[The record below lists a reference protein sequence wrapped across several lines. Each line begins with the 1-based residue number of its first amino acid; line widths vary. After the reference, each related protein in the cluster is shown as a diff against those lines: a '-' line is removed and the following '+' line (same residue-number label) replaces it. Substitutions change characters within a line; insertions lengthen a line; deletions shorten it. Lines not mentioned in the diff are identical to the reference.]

1 MSRCRLITACLLML
15 TVSACRDAPRDSAW
29 FREEALDRGV
39 DYRYESGAD
48 GRYYFPEIMGGGAA
62 VVDVDDD
69 GDLDLYL
76 VQGGAV
82 EGGGRRPGNRLL
94 LNDGS
99 GRFTEAMA
107 SGAGDRGYGMGVTA
121 GDYDNDGDADL
132 YVTNWGRNALLR
144 NDGAGRFTDV
154 TEAAGVGDPGWSTA
168 AAFTDLDA
176 DGDLDLFVVNYLR
189 WSIATAKSCYALNVR
204 TYCGPLADDAAP
216 DRLYRNDGDGTFTD
230 VTATAGLAASHGS
243 GLGIVSAD
251 FDGDGRFDVFVANDG
266 MPNRLWVNKG
276 DLRFDDEALLRG
288 CAMDDHGLAKAGM
301 GVAAGDVDDDGDQDL
316 LVVNLVDQSDSF
328 YRNLGTHFADHSSR
342 VGLAV
347 ATRRYTR
354 FGVVLADFDNDGDLD
369 LYQANGRVK
378 HDPEHAAPDVFA
390 EPNVLFE
397 YDAGFMPVP
406 GPVSSP
412 EPLVHTS
419 RATTAGDLDNDGG
432 MDLVV
437 INRDARAYV
446 LMNRASRGA
455 NWVRFRVLDA
465 SGRDAHGAVVSARVG
480 GQRRWRSV
488 QPAASYLSSNDPRVH
503 FGLGSEPGVSG
514 VQVRWPTGETG
525 AYGDFDAGSTHVLRF
540 GSAHGQ

>member
-1 MSRCRLITACLLML
+1 MFKIDHVDSCPDARFVVWIYLQSDRNCGVAIHRTCLATIKLCQF
-15 TVSACRDAPRDSAW
+15 A
-29 FREEALDRGV
+29 
-39 DYRYESGAD
+39 
-48 GRYYFPEIMGGGAA
+48 
-62 VVDVDDD
+62 
-69 GDLDLYL
+69 GDLFILDIARGHTILRDERLKPFLPELRDIPQGYLRVAKGLSAGEMVGGWGIQSVYQAMTRDRHFLWYL
-76 VQGGAV
+76 VA
-82 EGGGRRPGNRLL
+82 
-94 LNDGS
+94 D
-99 GRFTEAMA
+99 
-107 SGAGDRGYGMGVTA
+107 A